1 MTIQPRQELEKLSD
15 YVPGKSIDEICE
27 RHGLSSAIKLASNE
41 NPWGASPK
49 AKAAFLKQVDSLHLY
64 PRGDAPTLL
73 KKLAEHYQVDS
84 KQIILGNGSDEVIDL
99 IGKAFI
105 APGDFCV
112 SATPTFSVYEF
123 TTLEAG
129 GIFKAFPVGVGK
141 ANVQELAKVAASARV
156 LFLCNPNNPTGKVMG
171 EKQAELFTNVSHDI
185 KTPLTSIVNYV
196 ALLKGIQLQDER
208 VQRYLNILEEKS
220 SESEIL
226 ELLRLLPK
234 NVLLFL
240 DEAYAEFAMAT
251 DYPNLVSRIHEFPNL
266 FINRTFSKIY
276 GLAGLR
282 LGYGISSI
290 EVIRNLWKVKPPF
303 DVNLAAQ
310 AAGIAALQDKEFV
323 QMTREKNR
331 EGMVILKK
339 AFEECALEVLDS
351 EGNFLCAKIGQN
363 AKELVAFMESRGMI
377 VRGLSN
383 FGLPE
388 WIRVTVG
395 KPEEN
400 AYFIKLLKEW
410 CANG

>member
-1 MTIQPRQELEKLSD
+1 MIIQPRQELEKLSD

-64 PRGDAPTLL
+64 PRGDAPTLI
-73 KKLAEHYQVDS
+73 KQLAEHYQVDS

-105 APGDFCV
+105 APGDLCV

-123 TTLEAG
+123 ITLEAG

-141 ANVQELAKVAASARV
+141 ANMQELAKVAASARV
-156 LFLCNPNNPTGKVMG
+156 LFLCNPNNPTGV
-171 EKQAELFTNVSHDI
+171 
-185 KTPLTSIVNYV
+185 Y
-196 ALLKGIQLQDER
+196 
-208 VQRYLNILEEKS
+208 Y

-240 DEAYAEFAMAT
+240 DEAYAEFAVAT

-282 LGYGISSI
+282 LGYGISSV

-331 EGMVILKK
+331 EGMVVLKK